1 MTIFADTS
9 ALLAVLDANDE
20 KHPSDKAH
28 WEQPIPEDASLACT
42 NYILVETF
50 TLAQRRLGMSAVRSL
65 QEDALP
71 VIAVG
76 WVDAQTH
83 ASGVSALLIAGRK
96 ELSLVDCVGFEKTM
110 RRLGI
115 DTAFALRSR
124 FRRAGVLRHS
134 LG

>member
-20 KHPSDKAH
+20 KHPSAKAQ
-28 WEQPIPEDASLACT
+28 WEQLISEDASLACT

-50 TLAQRRLGMSAVRSL
+50 ALAQRRLGMSAVRSL
-65 QEDALP
+65 QEDVLP
-71 VIAVG
+71 VIAVE

-83 ASGVSALLIAGRK
+83 ASGVSALLIAGRRD
-96 ELSLVDCVGFEKTM
+96 LSLVDCVSFETM

-115 DTAFALRSR
+115 DTAFAFDRDFTDQGFSTIP
-124 FRRAGVLRHS
+124 
-134 LG
+134 